1 MDSKREQPASHAWL
15 FGEQRFCKPPTL
27 DQVEQPAQR
36 QDLALRI
43 PDPVNP
49 IAQQH
54 RSLVGETARHKIEAD
69 VMNAIGQDDMF
80 EPVGADGHRQPGLE
94 ASRVDTVGIVTASR
108 DGVNAERTRIIV
120 RSPDEARLRRG
131 DVRPFGENKSPTA
144 RGCDRSGVRRRVS
157 RCLPWRATRRSR
169 HRGEA
174 TPTSGRRGR
183 STIIDD
189 RQRRRAMAVT
199 RVARQ
204 RSSTL
209 LQHELNINRLY
220 RAHELRPVI
229 NLLPCVR
236 SVGLFRLGRETSG
249 AKRGLL
255 ERADGGRS
263 AT

>member
-1 MDSKREQPASHAWL
+1 
-15 FGEQRFCKPPTL
+15 
-27 DQVEQPAQR
+27 
-36 QDLALRI
+36 
-43 PDPVNP
+43 
-49 IAQQH
+49 
-54 RSLVGETARHKIEAD
+54 
-69 VMNAIGQDDMF
+69 MNAIGQDDMF

-94 ASRVDTVGIVTASR
+94 ASRVETVGICGTGR
-108 DGVNAERTRIIV
+108 DRVDAQCTRIIV

-131 DVRPFGENKSPTA
+131 DVRPFGENRSPTA
-144 RGCDRSGVRRRVS
+144 RGCDRSGVRRRGS
-157 RCLPWRATRRSR
+157 RCSPWRATRRSR

-174 TPTSGRRGR
+174 TPTSGRHGR

-199 RVARQ
+199 RVPHQ
-204 RSSTL
+204 RSSAL
-209 LQHELNINRLY
+209 PPHILNINRLY
-220 RAHELRPVI
+220 RVHELRPVI
-229 NLLPCVR
+229 NLLPCAR